1 MASRIWAF
9 YRWIFWLSS
18 GRLDFTH
25 KKLTYILY
33 RVVHRKCDLSRST
46 STYLVVDAAEWKL
59 SSKTHFITICLSL
72 ARLALIFLF
81 SPSSARCESVRF
93 CNRFC
98 SGKGRRL
105 GSRNRHIGRRF
116 VCSYIQTKGRS
127 DKVIKRAA
135 KKCLQST
142 KTISYGHMY
151 VQMHINS
158 NFRKCFYL
166 LFIH

>member
-1 MASRIWAF
+1 MVQNEHRRTYHIFLARRICAF

-46 STYLVVDAAEWKL
+46 STYLVVDEKL
-59 SSKTHFITICLSL
+59 QTNENYLTKHTSLTPGTICLSL

-93 CNRFC
+93 C
-98 SGKGRRL
+98 SEKGRRSA
-105 GSRNRHIGRRF
+105 SRDRHIGRRF
-116 VCSYIQTKGRS
+116 VCSYIQIKERS

-142 KTISYGHMY
+142 
-151 VQMHINS
+151 
-158 NFRKCFYL
+158 
-166 LFIH
+166 